1 MKLNRSEFI
10 KYRENI
16 KVKQPEETVIL
27 VGLGSCGIA
36 AGAGKTFEAFQDEI
50 SSKNLSGITVKQTGC
65 MGLCETEPT
74 VEVRVPG
81 MPDIIYGKV
90 TPEIARKIIE
100 KHVIRKILVNNLIQD
115 KPSSDIMKKGEIDN
129 AV

>member
-1 MKLNRSEFI
+1 MKLDRSKFI
-10 KYRENI
+10 KFKEDL
-16 KVKQPEETVIL
+16 KTKQAEETVIL
-27 VGLGSCGIA
+27 VGLGSCGVA
-36 AGAGKTFEAFQDEI
+36 AGARKTFEAFQEEI

-74 VEVRVPG
+74 VEVKVAG

-115 KPSSDIMKKGEIDN
+115 RPSSDIMKGGK
-129 AV
+129 